1 MDKEIIEKIQEII
14 PKEKIYINEEMKKHT
29 SFKIGG
35 PAECLIKIESVDQIK
50 EVYKIAKEFN
60 IPLTVIGN
68 GSNLLVSDRG
78 IKGIVLKIEIKKL
91 EFQEDKGKINIVV
104 GSGEKLGI
112 IAQKFL
118 NQEIEGFEFA
128 SGIPGTIGG
137 AIRMNAGAHGK
148 EMKDIVKTVT
158 YIDREGNIKKIN
170 NSEAEFKYRNSIF
183 SHKDYVIIEAE
194 LKLQK
199 GNKEEILAKMQEYAN
214 FRKEKQPFEFPSAG
228 STFKRGEDF
237 ITARL
242 IDECGLKGYQIGDAQ
257 ISEKHAGFII
267 NKGNATAEDVMK
279 LIEYTKEQIYNK
291 FGKRIE
297 TEIEILN

>member
-1 MDKEIIEKIQEII
+1 MDKEIIEKIQKII

-35 PAECLIKIESVDQIK
+35 PAECLIKIENKVQLKNIF
-50 EVYKIAKEFN
+50 EIAKDFN
-60 IPLTVIGN
+60 IPLTIIGN
-68 GSNLLVSDRG
+68 GSNILVSDKG

-91 EFQEDKGKINIVV
+91 EIQENNEKVNVTV

-158 YIDREGNIKKIN
+158 YMDRDGNIKKIEN
-170 NSEAEFKYRNSIF
+170 VEAEFKYRNSIF
-183 SHKDYVIIEAE
+183 SHKDYVIIETE
-194 LKLQK
+194 LELQK
-199 GNKEEILAKMQEYAN
+199 GNKEEISEKMQEYAN
-214 FRKEKQPFEFPSAG
+214 FRKEKQPLEYPSAG

-237 ITARL
+237 ITAKL
-242 IDECGLKGYQIGDAQ
+242 IDECGLKGYQIGGAQ

-267 NKGNATAEDVMK
+267 NKDNATAEDVMK

-291 FGKRIE
+291 FGKKIE
-297 TEIEILN
+297 TEVEILN

>member
-1 MDKEIIEKIQEII
+1 MNKEIIEKIQKVI
-14 PKEKIYINEEMKKHT
+14 PKEKIYINEEMKKYT

-35 PAECLIKIESVDQIK
+35 PAECLIKIESVEQIK
-50 EVYKIAKEFN
+50 EVYKIAKDFN
-60 IPLTVIGN
+60 IPLTIIGN
-68 GSNLLVSDRG
+68 GSNILVNDKG

-91 EFQEDKGKINIVV
+91 EIQENNEKVNVIV

-214 FRKEKQPFEFPSAG
+214 FRKEKQPLEFPSAG

>member
-214 FRKEKQPFEFPSAG
+214 FRKEKQPLEFPSAG

>member
-1 MDKEIIEKIQEII
+1 MNKEIIEKIQKVI
-14 PKEKIYINEEMKKHT
+14 PKEKIYINEEMKKYT

-50 EVYKIAKEFN
+50 EVYKIAKDFN
-60 IPLTVIGN
+60 IPLTIIGN
-68 GSNLLVSDRG
+68 GSNILVSDKG

-91 EFQEDKGKINIVV
+91 EIQENNEKVNVIV

-214 FRKEKQPFEFPSAG
+214 FRKEKQPLEFPSAG

>member
-1 MDKEIIEKIQEII
+1 MNKEIIGKIQKVI
-14 PKEKIYINEEMKKHT
+14 PKEKIYINEEMKKYT

-112 IAQKFL
+112 MAQKFL

-128 SGIPGTIGG
+128 AGIPGTIGG

-214 FRKEKQPFEFPSAG
+214 FRKEKQPLEFPSAG

>member
-1 MDKEIIEKIQEII
+1 M
-14 PKEKIYINEEMKKHT
+14 
-29 SFKIGG
+29 
-35 PAECLIKIESVDQIK
+35 
-50 EVYKIAKEFN
+50 
-60 IPLTVIGN
+60 
-68 GSNLLVSDRG
+68 
-78 IKGIVLKIEIKKL
+78 

-112 IAQKFL
+112 MAQKFL

-128 SGIPGTIGG
+128 AGIPGTIGG

-214 FRKEKQPFEFPSAG
+214 FRKEKQPLEFPSAG